1 MTDQATPA
9 KKPTYHS
16 EVTENGDNI
25 QVENTP
31 EYTAFM
37 DSQKKTADDA
47 AAKKVS
53 DLAKTGM
60 GSKFKEI
67 DDYLSANPFQSE
79 YTDPKT
85 GLIYS
90 RYVDSGSGGDSPVAG
105 TGETVGY
112 NSFDPKSKMIG
123 LYDTGGNR
131 TSYKK
136 QEVSKGMLGDLM
148 SSPIMPILIGVLAPE
163 LLPAL
168 GSFAAPAVNA
178 ALQLAQGNGIEGALK
193 GGALSYAGGQLGNYV
208 TGEVGGALSDVG
220 GTMDNIDVGGG
231 WNPAT
236 GAASPLASASIAK
249 AAGNAAKSVV
259 QSGGKIDPKSLITS
273 ALSGAGDMQIGDSG
287 INVGDALKGV
297 QAVQAISGGNPLA
310 LASIASQY
318 LPSGKTNTGPAP
330 KDVEPNSFPTTSG
343 DKFPAPF
350 TVDQSPLSV
359 ASQQDQETPSGGLNA
374 VKQQISNASD
384 TAQNTISD
392 IKPTLQK
399 IISGIGTA
407 KSLQSAAQGSPL
419 SAISAFA
426 NIAKNASSAQP
437 SSVDKLPPARADVR
451 TLFPVGDNNPPAYVP
466 PSKLTPITSI
476 AGLSKLL
483 SHTG

>member
-31 EYTAFM
+31 EYTAQIAA
-37 DSQKKTADDA
+37 SKKAADDA
-47 AAKKVS
+47 AAKKAS
-53 DLAKTGM
+53 DLSRTGM

-67 DDYLSANPFQSE
+67 DDYLSANPNQSE

-90 RYVDSGSGGDSPVAG
+90 RYTDTGGGGYDSGDTR
-105 TGETVGY
+105 TGETTGY

-123 LYDTGGNR
+123 IYDTSGNR

-136 QEVSKGMLGDLM
+136 QEPSKGFLGDLM

-163 LLPAL
+163 LLPSL
-168 GSFAAPAVNA
+168 GAFAAPAANA

-208 TGEVGGALSDVG
+208 TGEVGGALSNVG

-318 LPSGKTNTGPAP
+318 LPSGKTSTGPSAR
-330 KDVEPNSFPTTSG
+330 DVEPDSFPTTSG
-343 DKFPAPF
+343 DKFPTPF
-350 TVDQSPLSV
+350 TVDQSPL

-419 SAISAFA
+419 SAISAFT

-451 TLFPVGDNNPPAYVP
+451 TLFPVGDDNPPAYVP

>member
-1 MTDQATPA
+1 MTDQSTPA

-16 EVTENGDNI
+16 EYSDWSGDNI
-25 QVENTP
+25 QVEDTP
-31 EYTAFM
+31 EYTAQIAA
-37 DSQKKTADDA
+37 SKKTADAA

-53 DLAKTGM
+53 DLARTGM

-67 DDYLSANPFQSE
+67 DDYLSANQNQSE

-90 RYVDSGSGGDSPVAG
+90 RYTDTGGGGYDSGDTG
-105 TGETVGY
+105 TGETTGY
-112 NSFDPKSKMIG
+112 NSFDPKTKMIG
-123 LYDTGGNR
+123 IYDTSGNR

-318 LPSGKTNTGPAP
+318 LPSGKASTGPSAR
-330 KDVEPNSFPTTSG
+330 DVEPNSFPPS
-343 DKFPAPF
+343 DQYPEPF
-350 TVDQSPLSV
+350 TVAQSGEPP
-359 ASQQDQETPSGGLNA
+359 TGGLTTASSSLSDILPAARKIIGGVNT
-374 VKQQISNASD
+374 VKGLSNA
-384 TAQNTISD
+384 
-392 IKPTLQK
+392 IKGGPL
-399 IISGIGTA
+399 GLA
-407 KSLQSAAQGSPL
+407 SAVMQATKGSAP
-419 SAISAFA
+419 SA
-426 NIAKNASSAQP
+426 NKQ
-437 SSVDKLPPARADVR
+437 PPARVDVN
-451 TLFPVGDNNPPAYVP
+451 TLFPIGGNIA
-466 PSKLTPITSI
+466 PSYAAPSELTSLNDFES
-476 AGLSKLL
+476 LSKLL
-483 SHTG
+483 ASVKG